1 MRFALCLPWRVLTP
15 EAKSVMDRLN
25 RRSAMVDECL
35 VWLGPESGGYGTIYA
50 FGRPRGVHIA
60 AWMAMI
66 GPVPEGLELDH
77 RCEQPLCWNVS
88 HLQAVTHEEN
98 SRLVQARRHARWVEW
113 PEVE

>member
-1 MRFALCLPWRVLTP
+1 
-15 EAKSVMDRLN
+15 
-25 RRSAMVDECL
+25 
-35 VWLGPESGGYGTIYA
+35 
-50 FGRPRGVHIA
+50 
-60 AWMAMI
+60 MI